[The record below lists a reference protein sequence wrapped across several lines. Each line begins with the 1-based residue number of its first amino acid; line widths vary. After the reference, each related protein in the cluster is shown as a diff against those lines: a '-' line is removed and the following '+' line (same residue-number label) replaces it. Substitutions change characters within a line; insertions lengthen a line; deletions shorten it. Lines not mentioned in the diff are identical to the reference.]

1 MDEPNPKNPGPQ
13 TIDVELSAPIKPA
26 RLQADRLYRVLVE
39 TVRDY
44 AIFHLDP
51 KGYISSWNAGARR
64 LKGYEKNE
72 ILGQHFSV
80 FYPPED
86 IASGKPEHEL
96 VVAEAE
102 GRF

>member
-1 MDEPNPKNPGPQ
+1 MDKPTPRPSSHETLQPEEP
-13 TIDVELSAPIKPA
+13 ARIKPGVIN
-26 RLQADRLYRVLVE
+26 DRLYRVLVE

-44 AIFHLDP
+44 AIFHLDT
-51 KGYISSWNAGARR
+51 GGHIITWNAGARR
-64 LKGYEKNE
+64 LKGYEKAD

-86 IASGKPEHEL
+86 IASGKPAHEL

-102 GRF
+102 